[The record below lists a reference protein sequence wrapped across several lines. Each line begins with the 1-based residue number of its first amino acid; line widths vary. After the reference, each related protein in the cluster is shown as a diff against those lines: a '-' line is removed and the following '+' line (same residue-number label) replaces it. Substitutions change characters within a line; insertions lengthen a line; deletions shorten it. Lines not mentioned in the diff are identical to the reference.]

1 MIAADKNMLRATLAR
16 GMLSLQL
23 ALIELYAANLN
34 SLSISGAL
42 VVGFAFTG
50 IAEIVYPSSGF
61 SSKIVEYIYFF
72 SVTLTFV
79 ASIFMVSQTTLVT
92 MFSVTKALRGE
103 SSEVVLQVVK
113 DIQSQQGLI
122 FRAGIVVVTSI
133 IVHCIMLIWA
143 YTNLPIAIMGTGLY
157 VIGYIFIG
165 VQTKQFYDAFHPP
178 QTEVKEINNDGEQIL
193 SSHQS

>member
-16 GMLSLQL
+16 GMLALQL

-50 IAEIVYPSSGF
+50 IGEISYPTSGYTT
-61 SSKIVEYIYFF
+61 KIVEYIYFF

-103 SSEVVLQVVK
+103 SSEVVLQVVQ
-113 DIQSQQGLI
+113 DIQKQHTLI
-122 FRAGIVVVTSI
+122 FTTGIVVVTSI

-143 YTNLPIAIMGTGLY
+143 YTNLAVAIEGTLLYIA
-157 VIGYIFIG
+157 GYIFIA
-165 VQTKQFYDAFHPP
+165 VETKKFYEAFHPP
-178 QTEVKEINNDGEQIL
+178 QSEVKEISNDGEFDRT
-193 SSHQS
+193 